1 MSIKFSTHK
10 RSLLAIAAGV
20 GLVPSASAVQ
30 TVPPLGFWTNGH
42 GDIGVVFEDGE
53 FAFELILAEDPGDV
67 VTVGGQMIAMPVV
80 FSADDVGIGLTNPIT
95 VPNTFTQAEFDLL
108 GASAGETLLLVPSPN
123 TGVISPE
130 IGLATEE
137 LEGLGLGQV
146 TFTLESVTGPGAFS
160 VFGIDGDDG
169 SIDFIF
175 ASADGVGDTF
185 TLPPGSES
193 DLNFGFSEFGDYE
206 VTLSAQT
213 ELLATGEILTT
224 EQTFIFSSNIVPEP
238 SSLLLLGLGS
248 LFGLRR
254 RR

>member
-30 TVPPLGFWTNGH
+30 TVPPEGFWTNGH
-42 GDIGVVFEDGE
+42 GDLGVVFEDGE
-53 FAFELILAEDPGDV
+53 LAFELILAEDPGDV
-67 VTVGGQMIAMPVV
+67 VTVGGVMIAMPVV
-80 FSADDVGIGLTNPIT
+80 FSPDDVGIGLTNPSIF
-95 VPNTFTQAEFDLL
+95 PDIFTQAEFDLL
-108 GASAGETLLLVPSPN
+108 GASAGETLLFLPSPN

-130 IGLATEE
+130 LGLATEE
-137 LEGLGLGQV
+137 LEGLGFGQV

-160 VFGIDGDDG
+160 VFGINGGDG

-185 TLPPGSES
+185 ALPAGSES
-193 DLNFGFSEFGDYE
+193 DLNVTFSEFGDYE
-206 VTLSAQT
+206 VTLSAET
-213 ELLATGEILTT
+213 ELLATGEIFTT
-224 EQTFIFSSNIVPEP
+224 QQTFFFSSNIIPEP
-238 SSLLLLGLGS
+238 SALLLLGLGS